1 MTAEKINGRRGKMRA
16 IKLDDLRRETN
27 VCTI

>member
-1 MTAEKINGRRGKMRA
+1 MTAEKISGRRGKMRA
-16 IKLDDLRRETN
+16 IMLDGLRRETN